1 MNLKKNL
8 SQKNNFFYKN
18 FLNHISI
25 VDETFS
31 LIPQIE
37 KSYRLILKT
46 IKSNGTIFFIGNGGS
61 AADCQHIAAEL
72 IGRFKINRKPIKALA
87 LTTDSS
93 ILTAISNDF
102 DYNQVFSRQL
112 EGLSKTNDLLF
123 AISTSGKSKNI
134 LQALKFA
141 KKKKIKS
148 IGLLGS
154 NGGFVKKHINCPITV
169 PSFDTARIQ
178 EMHILIYH
186 TLCEKLEKDLF
197 KK

>member
-134 LQALKFA
+134 IRVITES
-141 KKKKIKS
+141 KKKGIKV
-148 IGLLGS
+148 IG
-154 NGGFVKKHINCPITV
+154 ITGQSGHDMDGLCDILICV
-169 PSFDTARIQ
+169 PASRPDRIQ
-178 EMHILIYH
+178 EMHIAVGQILCEIIEN
-186 TLCEKLEKDLF
+186 TLC
-197 KK
+197 

>member
-8 SQKNNFFYKN
+8 NQKNNFFYKN
-18 FLNHISI
+18 FLDHISI

-37 KSYRLILKT
+37 KAYSLMLKT
-46 IKSNGTIFFIGNGGS
+46 IKNNGTIFFVGNGGS

-87 LTTDSS
+87 LTTDTS

-102 DYNQVFSRQL
+102 NYNQVFSRQL
-112 EGLSKTNDLLF
+112 EGLSKKNDLLF

-134 LQALKFA
+134 FQSFKFT

-154 NGGFVKKHINCPITV
+154 NGGFVKKYINCPIIV

-178 EMHILIYH
+178 EIHILIYH